1 MSAANQGEGVRLWT
15 VGHSNRSTEEFIRI
29 LRSAD
34 IQLLAD
40 VRRFPN
46 SRSNPQFNQ
55 EALRSSLAGANI
67 GYEPF
72 PELGGRRR
80 VQPDSPNDAWRNASF
95 RGYADYMRT
104 AEFKQG
110 LSRLL
115 RAAESQRVAIM
126 CSEAVWWRCHRA
138 LIADQLKVMGHTV
151 IHLLSATKQQEHPYS
166 SAASVVDGELSYAAG
181 PRSETDDG

>member
-1 MSAANQGEGVRLWT
+1 MSAGSSDGVTLWT
-15 VGHSNRSTEEFIRI
+15 VGHSNRSLEEFMQI
-29 LRSAD
+29 LNSAD
-34 IQLLAD
+34 IQVLAD

-46 SRSNPQFNQ
+46 SRSNPQFNH
-55 EALRSSLAGANI
+55 EALKISVAAVGI

-95 RGYADYMRT
+95 RGYADYMST
-104 AEFKQG
+104 PEFQQG
-110 LSRLL
+110 MARLL
-115 RAAESQRVAIM
+115 GVARQQRVAIM

-138 LIADQLKVMGHTV
+138 LIADQLKVTGNRV

-166 SAASVVDGELSYAAG
+166 SAATVAGGRLSYAA
-181 PRSETDDG
+181 RHD